1 MAQQGFSSSLPGWR
15 DGCERAQPGVAHAVG
30 HDAPLRGPA
39 ACIAVPMVR
48 GPRWRSARLGIARPA
63 PAHHPRAYSCRRC
76 TAAPSLETEA
86 EYELVGDPGK
96 VRLRFTRNHWLKAP
110 HPQAPHTPPR
120 RLSHRPGRHRKT
132 GRSGCAAC

>member
-48 GPRWRSARLGIARPA
+48 GPRLEKCKARDRPA
-63 PAHHPRAYSCRRC
+63 RAC
-76 TAAPSLETEA
+76 APPTRL
-86 EYELVGDPGK
+86 LVSQ
-96 VRLRFTRNHWLKAP
+96 VH
-110 HPQAPHTPPR
+110 
-120 RLSHRPGRHRKT
+120 
-132 GRSGCAAC
+132 GRSEP